1 LNLLKKLFTFQ
12 QLFNNCSS
20 NQLQ

>member
-1 LNLLKKLFTFQ
+1 LFTFQ